1 MICEICQTKVNVR
14 NIIRSED
21 QNQIYCKKCFQKEEK
36 KEEVKNQ
43 EFEEAKNELFA
54 KSFIYT
60 YSLLYKNKIIS

>member
-14 NIIRSED
+14 NIVRSED
-21 QNQIYCKKCFQKEEK
+21 QNQVYCKKCVKEDK
-36 KEEVKNQ
+36 KEKIIQNS
-43 EFEEAKNELFA
+43 EFEEAKNELFV

>member
-21 QNQIYCKKCFQKEEK
+21 QNHVYCKKCVKEDK
-36 KEEVKNQ
+36 KEMIQNQ
-43 EFEEAKNELFA
+43 EFEEAKNELFV

>member
-14 NIIRSED
+14 NIVRSED
-21 QNQIYCKKCFQKEEK
+21 QNQVYCKKCFQKEEK

>member
-14 NIIRSED
+14 NIVRSED
-21 QNQIYCKKCFQKEEK
+21 QNQVYCKKCVKEDK
-36 KEEVKNQ
+36 KEKIIQNS